1 MVRKENK
8 IPVVAKDG
16 YKGEFSIEQAESLIS
31 NYGWRLA
38 DDSPYIYDKENGIR
52 CKPNKRV
59 DKQAEQA

>member
-1 MVRKENK
+1 MTKESK
-8 IPVVAKDG
+8 VPVVANDG
-16 YKGEFSIEQAESLIS
+16 TRWEFGIEQAESLIA

-52 CKPNKRV
+52 FKPNKRV